1 MSSAP
6 HDSARGTAGAN
17 LLSVV
22 TLLAALCVLLYVMWS
37 RGDLP
42 IGNAELR
49 TVTARGDLAADE
61 LNTIEI
67 FEANTPSAVFVTA
80 RDSSRYPPEAAPVS
94 SGTGILWDKAGHV
107 VTNYHVV
114 APGDQYEVQLW
125 NGLSYP
131 AELVGQAPHKDLVVL
146 RVNAPPQSIEPIVL
160 GSSHDLLVGQKVFVI
175 GNPFGFDHTLS
186 TGVVSAL
193 NRTMRSPTDHLIR
206 GVIQTDAAIN
216 PGNSGGPLLDSAGR
230 LIGVN
235 TQIHSAAALGVQA
248 AAQSA
253 GIGFAIP
260 VDEVVAAVPQLIA
273 SGKITRPGLGVG
285 LLDIQGIEG
294 VAVRT
299 VIPDSTA
306 DHAGLRG
313 IAEGAFGRVRQQD
326 GQVYEVLRNRDYLG
340 DVIVAIDTTQVRN
353 RTDAIDALS
362 QYEIGET
369 AVLTIVRG
377 TERLQLPVTLQGL

>member
-6 HDSARGTAGAN
+6 PDSVRGTAGAN

-22 TLLAALCVLLYVMWS
+22 TLLAALSVLLYVMWS

-67 FEANTPSAVFVTA
+67 FEANTPSAVFVSA
-80 RDSSRYPPEAAPVS
+80 RSSRYPAEAPPVS

-131 AELVGQAPHKDLVVL
+131 ADLVGQAPHKDLAVL

-175 GNPFGFDHTLS
+175 GNPFGYDHTLS

-235 TQIHSAAALGVQA
+235 TQIFSTAAMANQGT
-248 AAQSA
+248 AQSA

-273 SGKITRPGLGVG
+273 SGKITRPGMGVG

-299 VIPDSTA
+299 VIPDSAA
-306 DHAGLRG
+306 DRAGLTG
-313 IAEGAFGRVRQQD
+313 TAEGAFTRLRQQN
-326 GQVYEVLRNRDYLG
+326 GQLYEILRDRSFLG

-369 AVLTIVRG
+369 AVLTIIRG
-377 TERLQLPVTLQGL
+377 NERLQLPVTLQGL

>member
-17 LLSVV
+17 LLSAV

-80 RDSSRYPPEAAPVS
+80 KSSRFPAEAPPVS
-94 SGTGILWDKAGHV
+94 SGTGILWDNAGHV

-131 AELVGQAPHKDLVVL
+131 ADLVGQAPHKDLAVL

-175 GNPFGFDHTLS
+175 GNPFGYDHTLS

-235 TQIHSAAALGVQA
+235 TQIYSTAALGNQGT
-248 AAQSA
+248 AQSA

-273 SGKITRPGLGVG
+273 SGRITRPGLGVG

-299 VIPDSTA
+299 VIPDSAA
-306 DHAGLRG
+306 DRAGLRG
-313 IAEGAFGRVRQQD
+313 TAEGAFARVRQPN
-326 GQVYEVLRNRDYLG
+326 GQIYEVLRTPELLG

-369 AVLTIVRG
+369 AVLTVVRG